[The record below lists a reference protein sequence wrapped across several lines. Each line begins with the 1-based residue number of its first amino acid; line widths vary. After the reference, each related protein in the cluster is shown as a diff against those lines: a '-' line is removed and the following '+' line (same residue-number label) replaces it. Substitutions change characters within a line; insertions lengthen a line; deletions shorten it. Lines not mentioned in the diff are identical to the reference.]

1 MNRTP
6 RSVFGGAHDASA
18 EYWPGFTDLMAGL
31 VLIFVF
37 LTVFAQ
43 IRGNLVA
50 EERRQAEQEAVQ
62 LREDARRQSE
72 QAQRELEE
80 AMAGRTKAEQMLQKA
95 GVVQLEVA
103 KELEDL
109 NAWKSAIKSLCEN
122 PRLREM
128 DVDVDCQ
135 TGAIQLPD
143 KVFFGFNEEQLT
155 EEGRQRLREA
165 MPIVL
170 AQLRESP
177 RLWNRVSVLE
187 VRGHADPTVR
197 HGPAYETN
205 LRKSQARAH
214 EVLYFLSAD
223 SAVPLEDRQW
233 FEEKG
238 VASGVA
244 HKRPP
249 SVCSMTSDE
258 VQCHDAMRR
267 VELLVRFDD
276 ADVRKRFDDL
286 LTKVDVAFQEL
297 RE

>member
-1 MNRTP
+1 MNREQ
-6 RSVFGGAHDASA
+6 RSVFGATVDTLG

-50 EERRQAEQEAVQ
+50 EERRQAEQEAVE
-62 LREDARRQSE
+62 LREEAKRQSE
-72 QAQRELEE
+72 QARRELEE
-80 AMAGRTKAEQMLQKA
+80 ATAGRTKAEQMLRKA

-109 NAWKSAIKSLCEN
+109 NAWKAAIKKLCEN

-155 EEGRQRLREA
+155 DDGRQRLREA

-205 LRKSQARAH
+205 LRKSQARAYA
-214 EVLYFLSAD
+214 VLHFLSAD
-223 SAVPLEDRQW
+223 SAVPPEDRRW
-233 FEEKG
+233 FEDKG

-249 SVCSMTSDE
+249 SACATSDE
-258 VQCHDAMRR
+258 AQCHDAMRR
-267 VELLVRFDD
+267 VELLVGFDD